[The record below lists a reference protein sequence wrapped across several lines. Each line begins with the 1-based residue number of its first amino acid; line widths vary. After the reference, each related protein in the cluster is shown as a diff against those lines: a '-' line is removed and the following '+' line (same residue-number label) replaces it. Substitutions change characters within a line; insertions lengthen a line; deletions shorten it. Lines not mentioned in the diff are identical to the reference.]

1 MTFLFFV
8 YLVCFVVYFPQTC
21 YYSLM
26 NENENQN
33 TNENDLG
40 IGEKTALVA
49 ILGRPSAGKSTF
61 INTACQEPVS
71 IVSPIPQT
79 TRNAIRGIVNT
90 SLGQL
95 VFVDTPGYHDSEKKL
110 NLRLKAV
117 TEETLEGA
125 DCILYVIDTTR
136 IPGEEEVM
144 NAVLAAKYKEHLVVA
159 LNKTD
164 LKDSKVTACREFIAQ
179 HLPELPVERVLE
191 MSAKNDTGINE
202 VLKALYEVSPV
213 QPPLYNEDMY
223 TDQDIAFRISEIVRG
238 EAINRLTQELP
249 HCLYVSVADMESRG
263 TNGKLWV
270 RAFICV
276 ERESQKGMVIGKGA
290 KMIKDIRMA
299 SIKKIHDVFPFKIDL
314 DLQVKVDKNWRQHD
328 NTLTRLIPQ

>member
-1 MTFLFFV
+1 MENKS
-8 YLVCFVVYFPQTC
+8 QTEKQ
-21 YYSLM
+21 
-26 NENENQN
+26 NQPENS
-33 TNENDLG
+33 G

-110 NLRLKAV
+110 NLRLKSV

-136 IPGEEEVM
+136 VPGEEEKM
-144 NAVLAAKYKEHLVVA
+144 NATLASKYVEHLVVA
-159 LNKTD
+159 LNKID
-164 LKDSKVTACREFIAQ
+164 ANDSKVKKSREFVKLYLPG
-179 HLPELPVERVLE
+179 LPEERILE
-191 MSAKNDTGINE
+191 MSAKNDSGIND
-202 VLKALYEVSPV
+202 VLRALYSVSPV
-213 QPPLYNEDMY
+213 APALYTDDVY

-238 EAINRLTQELP
+238 EAINRLQQELP
-249 HCLYVSVADMESRG
+249 HCLYVSVADLEQRG
-263 TNGKLWV
+263 NNGKIWV

-276 ERESQKGMVIGKGA
+276 ERDSQKGMVIGKGA
-290 KMIKDIRMA
+290 SMIKQIRLA
-299 SIKKIHDVFPFKIDL
+299 AIKKIHEVFPFKVDL

-328 NTLTRLIPQ
+328 NTITKLIPE

>member
-1 MTFLFFV
+1 MEDKNQIAN
-8 YLVCFVVYFPQTC
+8 YDGP
-21 YYSLM
+21 
-26 NENENQN
+26 ENS
-33 TNENDLG
+33 G

-71 IVSPIPQT
+71 IVSPVPQT
-79 TRNAIRGIVNT
+79 TRNAIRGIVST

-110 NLRLKAV
+110 NLRLKSV

-136 IPGEEEVM
+136 EPGDEEKM
-144 NAVLAAKYKEHLVVA
+144 NAFLASKYIENLVVA
-159 LNKTD
+159 LNKID
-164 LKDSKVTACREFIAQ
+164 AGDSKVKKSREFVRLY
-179 HLPELPVERVLE
+179 LPELPEERILE
-191 MSAKNDTGINE
+191 MSAKNDSGINE
-202 VLKALYEVSPV
+202 VLRALYSVSPV
-213 QPPLYNEDMY
+213 APALYTEDVY

-238 EAINRLTQELP
+238 EAINRLQQELP
-249 HCLYVSVADMESRG
+249 HCLYVSVADLEQRG
-263 TNGKLWV
+263 NNGKIWV

-290 KMIKDIRMA
+290 AMIKQIRMA
-299 SIKKIHDVFPFKIDL
+299 SILKIHEVFPFKVDL

-328 NTLTRLIPQ
+328 NTITRLIPE

>member
-1 MTFLFFV
+1 MFF
-8 YLVCFVVYFPQTC
+8 
-21 YYSLM
+21 M
-26 NENENQN
+26 DKNQIEK
-33 TNENDLG
+33 ENDAG

-71 IVSPIPQT
+71 IVSPVPQT

-110 NLRLKAV
+110 NLRLKSV

-136 IPGEEEVM
+136 VPGEEEKM
-144 NAVLAAKYKEHLVVA
+144 NVALAAKYLEHLVVA
-159 LNKTD
+159 LNKID
-164 LKDSKVTACREFIAQ
+164 ANDSKVKKSREFIEEY
-179 HLPELPVERVLE
+179 LPGLPADRVLE
-191 MSAKNDTGINE
+191 MSAKNDTGIND
-202 VLKALYEVSPV
+202 VLRALYGVAPV
-213 QPPLYNEDMY
+213 APALYTEDVY

-249 HCLYVSVADMESRG
+249 HCLYVDVADLEKRG
-263 TNGKLWV
+263 NNGKIWV

-276 ERESQKGMVIGKGA
+276 ERDSQKGMVIGKGA
-290 KMIKDIRMA
+290 SMIKQIRLA
-299 SIKKIHDVFPFKIDL
+299 SLQKIQEVFPFKVDL

-328 NTLTRLIPQ
+328 NTITKLIPE

>member
-1 MTFLFFV
+1 MEDKNQITN
-8 YLVCFVVYFPQTC
+8 YDGP
-21 YYSLM
+21 
-26 NENENQN
+26 ENS
-33 TNENDLG
+33 G

-71 IVSPIPQT
+71 IVSPVPQT

-110 NLRLKAV
+110 NLRLKSV

-136 IPGEEEVM
+136 EPGDEEKM
-144 NAVLAAKYKEHLVVA
+144 NALLASKYIENLVVA
-159 LNKTD
+159 LNKID
-164 LKDSKVTACREFIAQ
+164 AGDSKVKKSREFVRLY
-179 HLPELPVERVLE
+179 LPELPEERILE
-191 MSAKNDTGINE
+191 MSAKNDSGINE
-202 VLKALYEVSPV
+202 VLRALYSVSPV
-213 QPPLYNEDMY
+213 APALYTEDVY

-238 EAINRLTQELP
+238 EAINRLQQELP
-249 HCLYVSVADMESRG
+249 HCLYVSVADLEQRG
-263 TNGKLWV
+263 NNGKIWV

-290 KMIKDIRMA
+290 AMIKQIRMA
-299 SIKKIHDVFPFKIDL
+299 SISKIHEVFPFKVDL

-328 NTLTRLIPQ
+328 NTITRLIPE

>member
-1 MTFLFFV
+1 MSAVFV
-8 YLVCFVVYFPQTC
+8 FIQVE
-21 YYSLM
+21 YSDTM
-26 NENENQN
+26 VFMDKNQIEK
-33 TNENDLG
+33 ENDAG

-71 IVSPIPQT
+71 IVSPVPQT

-110 NLRLKAV
+110 NLRLKSV

-136 IPGEEEVM
+136 VPGEEEKM
-144 NAVLAAKYKEHLVVA
+144 NVALAAKYLEHLVVA
-159 LNKTD
+159 LNKID
-164 LKDSKVTACREFIAQ
+164 ANDSKVKKSREFIEEY
-179 HLPELPVERVLE
+179 LPGLPADRVLE
-191 MSAKNDTGINE
+191 MSAKNDTGIND
-202 VLKALYEVSPV
+202 VLRALYGVAPV
-213 QPPLYNEDMY
+213 APALYTEDVY

-249 HCLYVSVADMESRG
+249 HCLYVDVADLEKRG
-263 TNGKLWV
+263 NNGKIWV

-276 ERESQKGMVIGKGA
+276 ERDSQKGMVIGKGA
-290 KMIKDIRMA
+290 SMIKQIRLA
-299 SIKKIHDVFPFKIDL
+299 SLKKIQEVFPFKVDL

-328 NTLTRLIPQ
+328 NTITKLIPE

>member
-1 MTFLFFV
+1 MEDKNQIAN
-8 YLVCFVVYFPQTC
+8 YDGP
-21 YYSLM
+21 
-26 NENENQN
+26 ENS
-33 TNENDLG
+33 G

-71 IVSPIPQT
+71 IVSPVPQT

-110 NLRLKAV
+110 NLRLKSV

-136 IPGEEEVM
+136 EPGDEEKM
-144 NAVLAAKYKEHLVVA
+144 NALLASKYIENLVVA
-159 LNKTD
+159 LNKID
-164 LKDSKVTACREFIAQ
+164 AGDSKVKKSREFVRLY
-179 HLPELPVERVLE
+179 LPELPEDRILE
-191 MSAKNDTGINE
+191 MSAKNDSGINE
-202 VLKALYEVSPV
+202 VLRALYSVSPV
-213 QPPLYNEDMY
+213 APALYTEDVY

-238 EAINRLTQELP
+238 EAINRLQQELP
-249 HCLYVSVADMESRG
+249 HCLYVSVADLEQRG
-263 TNGKLWV
+263 NNGKIWV

-290 KMIKDIRMA
+290 AMIKQIRMA
-299 SIKKIHDVFPFKIDL
+299 SISKIHEVFPFKVDL

-328 NTLTRLIPQ
+328 NTITRLIPE

>member
-1 MTFLFFV
+1 MENKN
-8 YLVCFVVYFPQTC
+8 QT
-21 YYSLM
+21 
-26 NENENQN
+26 ENQSDI
-33 TNENDLG
+33 ENSG

-110 NLRLKAV
+110 NLRLKSV

-136 IPGEEEVM
+136 EPGEEEKM
-144 NAVLAAKYKEHLVVA
+144 NVALAAKYIEHLVVA
-159 LNKTD
+159 LNKID
-164 LKDSKVTACREFIAQ
+164 ASDSKIRKSREFVKLY
-179 HLPELPVERVLE
+179 LPELPEERILE
-191 MSAKNDTGINE
+191 MSAKDDSGINE
-202 VLKALYEVSPV
+202 VLRALYDVSPV
-213 QPPLYNEDMY
+213 APALYTEDVY

-238 EAINRLTQELP
+238 EAINRLQQELP
-249 HCLYVSVADMESRG
+249 HCLYVSIADLEKRG
-263 TNGKLWV
+263 ENGKIWV
-270 RAFICV
+270 RAFVCV
-276 ERESQKGMVIGKGA
+276 ERDSQKGMVIGKGA
-290 KMIKDIRMA
+290 GMIKQIRLA
-299 SIKKIHDVFPFKIDL
+299 SIKKIHEVFPFKVDL

-328 NTLTRLIPQ
+328 NTITRLIPE

>member
-1 MTFLFFV
+1 MSAVFV
-8 YLVCFVVYFPQTC
+8 FIQVE
-21 YYSLM
+21 YSDIIVFM
-26 NENENQN
+26 DKNQMEK
-33 TNENDLG
+33 ENDAG

-71 IVSPIPQT
+71 IVSPVPQT

-110 NLRLKAV
+110 NLRLKSV

-136 IPGEEEVM
+136 VPGEEEKM
-144 NAVLAAKYKEHLVVA
+144 NVALAAKYLEHLVVA
-159 LNKTD
+159 LNKID
-164 LKDSKVTACREFIAQ
+164 ANDSKVKKSREFIEEY
-179 HLPELPVERVLE
+179 LPGLPAGRVLE
-191 MSAKNDTGINE
+191 MSAKNDSGIND
-202 VLKALYEVSPV
+202 VLRALYGVAPV
-213 QPPLYNEDMY
+213 APALYTEDVY

-249 HCLYVSVADMESRG
+249 HCLYVDVADLEKRG
-263 TNGKLWV
+263 NNGKIWV

-276 ERESQKGMVIGKGA
+276 ERDSQKGMVIGKGA
-290 KMIKDIRMA
+290 SMIKQIRLA
-299 SIKKIHDVFPFKIDL
+299 SLKKIQEVFPFKVDL

-328 NTLTRLIPQ
+328 NTITKLIPE

>member
-1 MTFLFFV
+1 MDK
-8 YLVCFVVYFPQTC
+8 
-21 YYSLM
+21 
-26 NENENQN
+26 NQIEK
-33 TNENDLG
+33 ENDAG

-71 IVSPIPQT
+71 IVSPVPQT

-110 NLRLKAV
+110 NLRLKSV

-136 IPGEEEVM
+136 VPGEEEKM
-144 NAVLAAKYKEHLVVA
+144 NVALAAKYLEHLVVA
-159 LNKTD
+159 LNKID
-164 LKDSKVTACREFIAQ
+164 ANDSKVKKSREFIEEY
-179 HLPELPVERVLE
+179 LPGLPADRVLE
-191 MSAKNDTGINE
+191 MSAKNDTGIND
-202 VLKALYEVSPV
+202 VLRALYGVAPV
-213 QPPLYNEDMY
+213 APALYTEDVY

-249 HCLYVSVADMESRG
+249 HCLYVDVADLEKRG
-263 TNGKLWV
+263 NNGKIWV

-276 ERESQKGMVIGKGA
+276 ERDSQKGMVIGKGA
-290 KMIKDIRMA
+290 SMIKQIRLA
-299 SIKKIHDVFPFKIDL
+299 SLKKIQEVFPFKVDL

-328 NTLTRLIPQ
+328 NTITKLIPE

>member
-1 MTFLFFV
+1 MSAVFV
-8 YLVCFVVYFPQTC
+8 FIQVE
-21 YYSLM
+21 YSDTIVFM
-26 NENENQN
+26 DKNQIEK
-33 TNENDLG
+33 ENDAG

-71 IVSPIPQT
+71 IVSPVPQT

-110 NLRLKAV
+110 NLRLKSV

-136 IPGEEEVM
+136 VPGEEEKM
-144 NAVLAAKYKEHLVVA
+144 NVALAAKYLEHLVVA
-159 LNKTD
+159 LNKID
-164 LKDSKVTACREFIAQ
+164 ANDSKVKKSREFIEEY
-179 HLPELPVERVLE
+179 LPWLPADRVLE
-191 MSAKNDTGINE
+191 MSAKNDTGIND
-202 VLKALYEVSPV
+202 VLRALYGVAPV
-213 QPPLYNEDMY
+213 APALYTEDVY

-249 HCLYVSVADMESRG
+249 HCLYVDVADLEKRG
-263 TNGKLWV
+263 NNGKIWV

-276 ERESQKGMVIGKGA
+276 ERDSQKGMVIGKGA
-290 KMIKDIRMA
+290 SMIKQIRLA
-299 SIKKIHDVFPFKIDL
+299 SLKKIQEVFPFKVDL

-328 NTLTRLIPQ
+328 NTITKLIPE

>member
-1 MTFLFFV
+1 MEDKNQIAN
-8 YLVCFVVYFPQTC
+8 YDGP
-21 YYSLM
+21 
-26 NENENQN
+26 ENS
-33 TNENDLG
+33 G

-71 IVSPIPQT
+71 IVSPVPQT

-110 NLRLKAV
+110 NLRLKSV

-136 IPGEEEVM
+136 EPGDEEKM
-144 NAVLAAKYKEHLVVA
+144 NAFLASKYIENLVVA
-159 LNKTD
+159 LNKID
-164 LKDSKVTACREFIAQ
+164 AGDSKVKKSREFVRLY
-179 HLPELPVERVLE
+179 LPELPEERILE
-191 MSAKNDTGINE
+191 MSAKNDSGINE
-202 VLKALYEVSPV
+202 VLRALYSVSPV
-213 QPPLYNEDMY
+213 APALYTEDVY

-238 EAINRLTQELP
+238 EAINRLQQELP
-249 HCLYVSVADMESRG
+249 HCLYVSVADLEQRG
-263 TNGKLWV
+263 NNGKIWV

-290 KMIKDIRMA
+290 AMIKQIRMA
-299 SIKKIHDVFPFKIDL
+299 SILKIHEVFPFKVDL

-328 NTLTRLIPQ
+328 NTITRLIPE

>member
-1 MTFLFFV
+1 
-8 YLVCFVVYFPQTC
+8 
-21 YYSLM
+21 M
-26 NENENQN
+26 NNENQ
-33 TNENDLG
+33 TEKENESG

-71 IVSPIPQT
+71 IVSPVPQT

-110 NLRLKAV
+110 NLRLKSV

-136 IPGEEEVM
+136 VPGDEEKM
-144 NAVLAAKYKEHLVVA
+144 NVELASGYVEHLVVA
-159 LNKTD
+159 LNKID
-164 LKDSKVTACREFIAQ
+164 ANDSKAEKAREFVEEY
-179 HLPELPVERVLE
+179 LPGLPKKRILE
-191 MSAKNDTGINE
+191 MSAKDDTGINE
-202 VLKALYEVSPV
+202 VLRALYSVAPV
-213 QPPLYNEDMY
+213 APALYTEDVY

-249 HCLYVSVADMESRG
+249 HCLYVDVADLEKRG
-263 TNGKLWV
+263 NNGKIWV

-276 ERESQKGMVIGKGA
+276 ERDSQKGMVIGKGA
-290 KMIKDIRMA
+290 SMIKQIRLA
-299 SIKKIHDVFPFKIDL
+299 SLKKIQEVFPFKVDL

-328 NTLTRLIPQ
+328 NTLSKLIPE

>member
-1 MTFLFFV
+1 MDK
-8 YLVCFVVYFPQTC
+8 
-21 YYSLM
+21 
-26 NENENQN
+26 NQIEK
-33 TNENDLG
+33 ENDAG

-71 IVSPIPQT
+71 IVSPVPQT

-110 NLRLKAV
+110 NLRLKSV

-136 IPGEEEVM
+136 VPGEEEKM
-144 NAVLAAKYKEHLVVA
+144 NVALAAKYLEHLVVA
-159 LNKTD
+159 LNKID
-164 LKDSKVTACREFIAQ
+164 ANDSKVKKSREFIEEY
-179 HLPELPVERVLE
+179 LPGLPADRVLE
-191 MSAKNDTGINE
+191 MSAKNDTGIND
-202 VLKALYEVSPV
+202 VLRALYGVAPV
-213 QPPLYNEDMY
+213 APALYTEDVY

-249 HCLYVSVADMESRG
+249 HCLYVDVADLEKRG
-263 TNGKLWV
+263 NNGKIWV

-276 ERESQKGMVIGKGA
+276 ERDSQKGMVIGKGA
-290 KMIKDIRMA
+290 SMIKQIRLA
-299 SIKKIHDVFPFKIDL
+299 SLQKIQEVFPFKVDL

-328 NTLTRLIPQ
+328 NTITKLIPE

>member
-1 MTFLFFV
+1 MSAVFV
-8 YLVCFVVYFPQTC
+8 FIQVE
-21 YYSLM
+21 YSDIIVFM
-26 NENENQN
+26 DKNQIEK
-33 TNENDLG
+33 ENDAG

-71 IVSPIPQT
+71 IVSSVPQT

-110 NLRLKAV
+110 NLRLKSV

-136 IPGEEEVM
+136 VPGEEEKM
-144 NAVLAAKYKEHLVVA
+144 NVALAAKYLEHLVVA
-159 LNKTD
+159 LNKID
-164 LKDSKVTACREFIAQ
+164 ANDSKVKKSIEFIEEY
-179 HLPELPVERVLE
+179 LPGLPADRVLE
-191 MSAKNDTGINE
+191 MSAKNDTGIND
-202 VLKALYEVSPV
+202 VLRALYGVAPV
-213 QPPLYNEDMY
+213 APALYTEDVY

-249 HCLYVSVADMESRG
+249 HCLYVDVADLEKRG
-263 TNGKLWV
+263 NNGKIWV

-276 ERESQKGMVIGKGA
+276 ERDSQKGMVIGKGA
-290 KMIKDIRMA
+290 SMIKQIRLA
-299 SIKKIHDVFPFKIDL
+299 SLKKIQEVFPFKVDL

-328 NTLTRLIPQ
+328 NTITKLIPE

>member
-1 MTFLFFV
+1 MENKN
-8 YLVCFVVYFPQTC
+8 QTEKQ
-21 YYSLM
+21 
-26 NENENQN
+26 NEPENS
-33 TNENDLG
+33 G

-90 SLGQL
+90 SFGQL

-110 NLRLKAV
+110 NLRLKSV

-136 IPGEEEVM
+136 VPGEEEKM
-144 NAVLAAKYKEHLVVA
+144 NATLASKYVEHLVVA
-159 LNKTD
+159 LNKID
-164 LKDSKVTACREFIAQ
+164 ANDSKVKKSREFVKLYLPS
-179 HLPELPVERVLE
+179 LPEERILE
-191 MSAKNDTGINE
+191 MSAKNDSGIND
-202 VLKALYEVSPV
+202 VLRALYSVSPV
-213 QPPLYNEDMY
+213 APALYTEDVY

-238 EAINRLTQELP
+238 EAINRLQQELP
-249 HCLYVSVADMESRG
+249 HCLYVSVADLEQRG
-263 TNGKLWV
+263 NNGKIWV

-276 ERESQKGMVIGKGA
+276 ERDSQKGMVIGKGA
-290 KMIKDIRMA
+290 SMIKQIRLA
-299 SIKKIHDVFPFKIDL
+299 AIKKIHEVFPFKVDL

-328 NTLTRLIPQ
+328 NTITKLIPE

>member
-1 MTFLFFV
+1 MEDKNQISN
-8 YLVCFVVYFPQTC
+8 YDGP
-21 YYSLM
+21 
-26 NENENQN
+26 ENS
-33 TNENDLG
+33 G

-71 IVSPIPQT
+71 IVSPVPQT

-110 NLRLKAV
+110 NLRLKSV

-136 IPGEEEVM
+136 EPGDEEKM
-144 NAVLAAKYKEHLVVA
+144 NALLASKYIENLVVA
-159 LNKTD
+159 LNKID
-164 LKDSKVTACREFIAQ
+164 AGDSKVKKSREFVRLY
-179 HLPELPVERVLE
+179 LPELPEDRILE
-191 MSAKNDTGINE
+191 MSAKNDSGINE
-202 VLKALYEVSPV
+202 VLRALYSVSPV
-213 QPPLYNEDMY
+213 APALYTEDVY

-238 EAINRLTQELP
+238 EAINRLQQELP
-249 HCLYVSVADMESRG
+249 HCLYVSVADLEQRG
-263 TNGKLWV
+263 NNGKIWV

-290 KMIKDIRMA
+290 AMIKQIRMA
-299 SIKKIHDVFPFKIDL
+299 SISKIHEVFPFKVDL

-328 NTLTRLIPQ
+328 NTITRLIPE

>member
-1 MTFLFFV
+1 MDK
-8 YLVCFVVYFPQTC
+8 
-21 YYSLM
+21 
-26 NENENQN
+26 NQMEK
-33 TNENDLG
+33 ENDAG

-71 IVSPIPQT
+71 IVSPVPQT

-110 NLRLKAV
+110 NLRLKSV

-136 IPGEEEVM
+136 VPGEEEKM
-144 NAVLAAKYKEHLVVA
+144 NVALAAKYLEHLVVA
-159 LNKTD
+159 LNKID
-164 LKDSKVTACREFIAQ
+164 ANDSKVKKSREFIEEY
-179 HLPELPVERVLE
+179 LPGLPADRVLE
-191 MSAKNDTGINE
+191 MSAKNDTGIND
-202 VLKALYEVSPV
+202 VLRALYAVAPV
-213 QPPLYNEDMY
+213 APALYTEDVY

-249 HCLYVSVADMESRG
+249 HCLYVDVADLEKRG
-263 TNGKLWV
+263 NNGKIWV

-276 ERESQKGMVIGKGA
+276 ERDSQKGMVIGKGA
-290 KMIKDIRMA
+290 SMIKQIRLA
-299 SIKKIHDVFPFKIDL
+299 SLKKIQEVFPFKVDL

-328 NTLTRLIPQ
+328 NTITKLIPE

>member
-1 MTFLFFV
+1 MENKS
-8 YLVCFVVYFPQTC
+8 QTEKQ
-21 YYSLM
+21 
-26 NENENQN
+26 NETENS
-33 TNENDLG
+33 G

-90 SLGQL
+90 SFGQL

-110 NLRLKAV
+110 NLRLKSV

-136 IPGEEEVM
+136 VPGEEEKM
-144 NAVLAAKYKEHLVVA
+144 NATLASKYVEHLVVA
-159 LNKTD
+159 LNKID
-164 LKDSKVTACREFIAQ
+164 ANDSKVKKSREFVKLY
-179 HLPELPVERVLE
+179 LPELPEERILE
-191 MSAKNDTGINE
+191 MSAKNDSGIND
-202 VLKALYEVSPV
+202 VLRALYSVSPV
-213 QPPLYNEDMY
+213 APALYTDDVY

-238 EAINRLTQELP
+238 EAINRLQQELP
-249 HCLYVSVADMESRG
+249 HCLYVSVADLEQRG
-263 TNGKLWV
+263 NNGKIWV

-276 ERESQKGMVIGKGA
+276 ERDSQKGMVIGKGA
-290 KMIKDIRMA
+290 SMIKQIRLA
-299 SIKKIHDVFPFKIDL
+299 AIKKIHEVFPFKVDL

-328 NTLTRLIPQ
+328 NTITKLIPE